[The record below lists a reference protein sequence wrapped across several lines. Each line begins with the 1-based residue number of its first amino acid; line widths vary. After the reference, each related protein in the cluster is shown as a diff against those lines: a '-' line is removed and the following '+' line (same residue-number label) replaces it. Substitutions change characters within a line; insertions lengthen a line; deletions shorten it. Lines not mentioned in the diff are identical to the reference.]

1 MFLKGVIVLDEIKQI
16 LYAILEAEAINAAEI
31 NELKQELKVMKK
43 EIHKL
48 AEQQE
53 QILMHVR
60 DTNCLKESHS
70 FYVVS

>member
-1 MFLKGVIVLDEIKQI
+1 MDEIKQI

>member
-1 MFLKGVIVLDEIKQI
+1 MFLKGVLVLDEIKKI

-31 NELKQELKVMKK
+31 NELKQELKLMQK

-48 AEQQE
+48 AEKQE

-60 DTNCLKESHS
+60 DTNCVRESHS